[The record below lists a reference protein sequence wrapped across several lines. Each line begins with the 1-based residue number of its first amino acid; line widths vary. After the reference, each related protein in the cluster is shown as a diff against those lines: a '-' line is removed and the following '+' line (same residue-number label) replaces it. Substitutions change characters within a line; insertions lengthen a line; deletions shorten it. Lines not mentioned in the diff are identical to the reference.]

1 MAKLKKKLQSL
12 LWLLVLIP
20 MLAFGV
26 VVREAHALTYPTIGE
41 EIVFDASLINGA
53 SNDVKTVT
61 CVNLDSDGA
70 YLHMYTAETV
80 GSGKLVFKIQ
90 YIGNQGLSD
99 FFDPVLVDHF
109 NSIYSAMERDGSV
122 SDTLLDKDF
131 YWNETRQ
138 KYQFA
143 NPFDANPVINGETVF
158 ITNIDDKTTLAEIK
172 NRISAID
179 NEDGDISHLIVVES
193 DNYSSSTGL
202 GEFTIIFKV
211 EDSAGNIAR
220 LTVRV
225 LVKDVTKP
233 VITGK
238 KVYNQSYTSKL
249 SIETIKNALT
259 VTDNVDSNLALEV
272 EYDQYTDSYTQL
284 GTYSVGFKAT
294 DLSGNV
300 ETYQVTVNVIDNVP
314 PTFSGSTTI
323 MKGQSTILTIDDIRS
338 DLTIADAK
346 DPNPVVE
353 VITDTFTGNGD
364 RVGTYEVKFKATDLS
379 GNYATHTVTVT
390 VRDDIPP
397 VFFTDNYF
405 ITVDQSVTLSQQDFI
420 DILIASGQLVV
431 NSSTQVQFAESDYFG
446 NENVAG
452 IYSIRLSASST
463 DGTSSSYEITT
474 EVVNLTDDDSV
485 TVEPSPIWQKIIDW
499 FNKPLKEEGKF
510 KVWHLIVS
518 ILGGLVLVGGL
529 VFVLKPKKRN
539 RKRWK

>member
-1 MAKLKKKLQSL
+1 MAKEKKKLQSL

-20 MLAFGV
+20 ILALGIV
-26 VVREAHALTYPTIGE
+26 VKQVHALTYP
-41 EIVFDASLINGA
+41 LINDQIDLDKNLLNEG
-53 SNDVKTVT
+53 SNDLKTVT
-61 CVNLDSDGA
+61 CVDIELDGSSL
-70 YLHMYTAETV
+70 YLYTAEGDEHGV
-80 GSGKLVFKIQ
+80 IIFQLQ
-90 YIGNQGLSD
+90 YLGNEELSD
-99 FFDPVLVDHF
+99 IFDPVILDHF
-109 NSIYSAMERDGSV
+109 NSIYNAIQQDGFA

-131 YWNETRQ
+131 YWNETRE

-158 ITNIDDKTTLAEIK
+158 ITNIDDKSTLAEIK

-179 NEDGDISHLIVVES
+179 NEDGDISHLIVVET

-338 DLTIADAK
+338 ELTIADAK

-452 IYSIRLSASST
+452 IYSVRLSASST

-474 EVVNLTDDDSV
+474 EVVNLTDEDSV

-510 KVWHLIVS
+510 KVWHLIVC
-518 ILGGLVLVGGL
+518 IVGGLVLVGGL
-529 VFVLKPKKRN
+529 VSVLKPKK
-539 RKRWK
+539 KI